1 MSSDNLKFLQKLQFE
16 QQSGWTKNYSTSK
29 SIDWLIGLINI
40 FFPEEV
46 ADMDVTSKSW
56 QSSQEQFCNLIK
68 NNYQSETADADYT
81 VNALYNIL
89 PNIYDALQKDAS
101 ALLKNDPAASDLHE
115 VLNSYPG
122 FFAIVIYRFAK
133 AIAGLSIKNL
143 PRILTEYAHTKT
155 GIDIHPTAQI
165 DTPFV
170 IDHGTGT
177 VIGATAIV
185 GKNVH
190 LYQGVTLGALWVEK
204 KLELSKR
211 HPTVEHNVVIYA
223 NATILGGSTVI
234 GNNSIIGGNTFITKS
249 VNPYSQVQ
257 QSSNNIIINR
267 LERPETDS
275 FTI

>member
-1 MSSDNLKFLQKLQFE
+1 MGNVNLNFIQNLHLQQKK
-16 QQSGWTKNYSTSK
+16 GWIKNYSTFK
-29 SIDWLIGLINI
+29 SVDWLNGLINI
-40 FFPEEV
+40 LFPEEV
-46 ADMDVTSKSW
+46 TEIEEIAKSLELSKA
-56 QSSQEQFCNLIK
+56 QFYTLLKDINL
-68 NNYQSETADADYT
+68 SEIRDAEITAQNFYDLLPIVYESLQNDAT
-81 VNALYNIL
+81 
-89 PNIYDALQKDAS
+89 

-115 VLNSYPG
+115 VINSYPG
-122 FFAIVIYRFAK
+122 FFAIVVYRIAN

-170 IDHGTGT
+170 IDHGTGI

-185 GKNVH
+185 GKNVQI
-190 LYQGVTLGALWVEK
+190 YQGVTLGALWVEK
-204 KLELSKR
+204 NLALSKR

-234 GNNSIIGGNTFITKS
+234 GNNSIIGGNTFITRS
-249 VNPYSQVQ
+249 VNPFSQVQ
-257 QSSNNIIINR
+257 QSSKNVIINR
-267 LERPETDS
+267 LEIQETDS